1 MLLVPP
7 LTAPVT
13 PVDALRRIA
22 FLLERSRA
30 GTYRVEAF
38 RNAAKTIATVSADE
52 VTQRA
57 EQKSLKDLPGVGDST
72 AAVIT
77 QAALG
82 ELPGIPGVVAGEG
95 VRAARARG

>member
-1 MLLVPP
+1 M
-7 LTAPVT
+7 TAPVT

-38 RNAAKTIATVSADE
+38 RNAVKTIRSIPDE
-52 VTQRA
+52 ELEQRA
-57 EQKSLKDLPGVGDST
+57 DSKSLKDLPGVGDST

-77 QAALG
+77 QAITG
-82 ELPGIPGVVAGEG
+82 ELPAYLESLQEKGYEPL
-95 VRAARARG
+95 ARGGE